1 MEWLDYDRND
11 HVNGNILQK
20 INVFDTT
27 HSSNNH

>member
-27 HSSNNH
+27 LKS